1 MRRVPDPRSSLLA
14 VSTTCLMR
22 GKIRFCH
29 CLSAARCRPASCSM
43 VWRSTAACF
52 SARSFSRCSAIPC
65 RGQPALELLGHCGEF
80 SPSCISSLRIRGRV
94 PKRSASYGPRTRK
107 EERLNTGSI
116 YLSLNIGEKAAR
128 HRFLGDER
136 HRIPRAIRWFCRS
149 AQANEIAG
157 CYIGEARQDKKR
169 QARGGLP
176 CDEL

>member
-52 SARSFSRCSAIPC
+52 SARSFSAAARSLAAASRRWNCSVIAESFPLLASVRCAYE
-65 RGQPALELLGHCGEF
+65 G
-80 SPSCISSLRIRGRV
+80 V

-107 EERLNTGSI
+107 EESLNTGSI

-128 HRFLGDER
+128 HRLLGDER

-157 CYIGEARQDKKR
+157 CYIGEARRDKKR